1 MAKLMLLSEWRERN
15 FIEPRPSL
23 RTFQKWCSEGEI
35 PGAKKIGNLWFV
47 DIEINKKTTGNPLV
61 DRVLNS

>member
-1 MAKLMLLSEWRERN
+1 MAKLMLLIEWRERN

-47 DIEINKKTTGNPLV
+47 DIEINEKTTGNPLV